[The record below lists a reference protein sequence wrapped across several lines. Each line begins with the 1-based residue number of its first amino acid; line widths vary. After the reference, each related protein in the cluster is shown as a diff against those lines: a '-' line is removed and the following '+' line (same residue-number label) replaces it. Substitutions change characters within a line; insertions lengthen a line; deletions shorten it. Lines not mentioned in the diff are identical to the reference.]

1 MTLSDAIL
9 RADVSYGVR
18 MQVEAHVKSLQST
31 ESKMAEVT
39 RSIQIKK
46 LGMLKERLRDLE
58 AHRSDLLQEI
68 RTLEASTQAEG
79 ESIQALQETQQEQE
93 ESIPA

>member
-18 MQVEAHVKSLQST
+18 MQVEAHVKSTQST

-39 RSIQIKK
+39 RGIQKKK
-46 LGMLKERLRDLE
+46 LGMLKEKLRDLDGY
-58 AHRSDLLQEI
+58 RSDLQREV
-68 RTLEASTQAEG
+68 RTLEAILQPEG
-79 ESIQALQETQQEQE
+79 ESIQALQETQQFQE
-93 ESIPA
+93 